1 MSISSITTALVPY
14 SYKLWT
20 LYLNFWWYG
29 FGCGAWN
36 IALSVWLIE
45 MWQKNSAPFLQL
57 SQFVYGIGTILGPLL
72 DKPYLTGEQALDSV
86 ETNISNAT
94 ELPFDNITDIF
105 GVIDRR
111 SNLKTPFLISG
122 ITQIISIHSKFS

>member
-1 MSISSITTALVPY
+1 MPY

-36 IALSVWLIE
+36 IALNVWIIE
-45 MWQKNSAPFLQL
+45 MWKQNSAPFLQL
-57 SQFVYGIGTILGPLL
+57 PQFMYGIGIILGPLL
-72 DKPYLTGEQALDSV
+72 DKPYLIGEQVSDSV
-86 ETNISNAT
+86 ETYISNET
-94 ELPFDNITDIF
+94 ELSFDNMTDIF
-105 GVIDRR
+105 RAVDRR

-122 ITQIISIHSKFS
+122 IIQIFGTH